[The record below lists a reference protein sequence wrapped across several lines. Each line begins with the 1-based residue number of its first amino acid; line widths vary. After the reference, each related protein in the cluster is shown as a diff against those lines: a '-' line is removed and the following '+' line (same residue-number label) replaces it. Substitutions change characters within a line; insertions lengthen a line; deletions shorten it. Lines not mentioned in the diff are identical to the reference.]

1 MRRKYRNKTAVQLL
15 KALDYE
21 LPRIRVALHKLT
33 GISQPD
39 MADMIGV
46 SRQVITHHIAGRRHT
61 TEVQEAIA
69 KIWQV
74 PKEELFDEHKRT
86 TLT

>member
-1 MRRKYRNKTAVQLL
+1 MRRKYRNQTAVEIL
-15 KALDYE
+15 KELDYD

-39 MADMIGV
+39 MARMVGV

-61 TEVQEAIA
+61 PEVQEAIA
-69 KIWQV
+69 KVWQV
-74 PKEELFDEHKRT
+74 PTEELFEDGKPART
-86 TLT
+86 